1 MFVSETMAQ
10 GMNKQQRR
18 VAVISLMRFIT
29 DTFPSLFAG
38 KLCAFYIYSILLF
51 PAMSIYF
58 IYFVTDYP
66 RFS

>member
-1 MFVSETMAQ
+1 MAQ

-18 VAVISLMRFIT
+18 AAAICLMRFIT
-29 DTFPSLFAG
+29 GTFPSLFAG
-38 KLCAFYIYSILLF
+38 KPCAFYIYSILLF
-51 PAMSIYF
+51 SMMSIYF